1 MFRGVVGSG
10 GFLEHCGDPC
20 WTRRFSS
27 FERESTNESIRSE
40 WKQFGM
46 EEAPEEFP
54 TTPDSRNSQVP
65 LSSPSLASD
74 ESMIAARISFAFIA
88 PHSIDAGDRLRVNSA
103 RFFVRFLRARRRIDG
118 LRCSRRKRGK
128 KFRGTSSSA
137 SSVSPYSG
145 KRATRWTRRKRM
157 APIAIKENNGSE
169 LVLNPLDSGGVRG
182 AR

>member
-1 MFRGVVGSG
+1 MFRGVRGK
-10 GFLEHCGDPC
+10 
-20 WTRRFSS
+20 RRIP
-27 FERESTNESIRSE
+27 RALWRSALDQTLL
-40 WKQFGM
+40 KLRKRINKRINSHGV

-65 LSSPSLASD
+65 LPSPSLASD

-88 PHSIDAGDRLRVNSA
+88 PHSIGAGDRLRVNSA